1 MPSLLISRLAS
12 STRASY
18 PWTGAPR
25 PPRDSSSAVKR
36 VTSQGVAL
44 VPRWRRLGGSFG
56 SYLVPPL
63 AEGSPAHVFGP
74 GCDEVLCSLV
84 GKNVGGFV
92 LLPLEDAPDGE
103 LYQLPHGVRVAQ
115 SVACGVRGLNRGRG
129 RAASVGVRGA
139 AGLQGGELI

>member
-74 GCDEVLCSLV
+74 GCDEVLCSPV

-92 LLPLEDAPDGE
+92 LLPLEVC
-103 LYQLPHGVRVAQ
+103 LPAAIGQ
-115 SVACGVRGLNRGRG
+115 P
-129 RAASVGVRGA
+129 RAA
-139 AGLQGGELI
+139 AGFLLRPLPPGLGLSGRLLILLFAVDTSWSSRV